1 MTTDQKNL
9 GKHQDRDLEKK
20 KCVFSGSKNTIQ
32 NLKLADQE
40 K

>member
-9 GKHQDRDLEKK
+9 GKHQDRDLKK